1 MFKKLIFIVALL
13 SISAN
18 TFAAV
23 LNNNYVVGQIVPAR
37 EVVIRSEVGG
47 VVDAYYKDVAD
58 SVEKGES
65 LLALS
70 IQDNELSVNLSKYE
84 LDVSQS
90 ELSAQDKQLKRYQ
103 SLYKT
108 KGISASAFDEQR
120 RVTDVSRAKFNVTKT
135 QFAIAL
141 RTFDKSTPDSPF
153 NGIILTRSV
162 ELGQFISVGDP
173 LYTVV
178 DMSQVKVRF
187 YLLESDISEVSKGDE
202 VKVYIPSLKQT
213 VTGKVTLVSP
223 AFQAVDPG
231 FMVEV
236 NVQNPEGKFKP
247 GMQAHVVFEE

>member
-1 MFKKLIFIVALL
+1 MFKILISFVVLL
-13 SISAN
+13 SISVNVSAN
-18 TFAAV
+18 TSD
-23 LNNNYVVGQIVPAR
+23 NNYVVGQLVSAR
-37 EVVIRSEVGG
+37 QVVIRSEVGG
-47 VVDAYYKDVAD
+47 VVDAYYKKVGD
-58 SVEKGES
+58 SVEKGEN

-70 IQDNELSVNLSKYE
+70 IKDNTLSVDLAKYE
-84 LDVSQS
+84 LQVSQS

-135 QFAIAL
+135 QLAIAQ
-141 RTFDKSTPDSPF
+141 RTLDKSTPDSPF

-162 ELGQFISVGDP
+162 ELGQFISAGDP

-187 YLLESDISEVSKGDE
+187 YLLESDISAVGKGDE
-202 VKVYIPSLKQT
+202 VTVKIPSLNKT
-213 VTGKVTLVSP
+213 VPGKVTLVSP
-223 AFQAVDPG
+223 AFQAEDPG

-236 NVQNPEGKFKP
+236 NLPNPAGKFKP
-247 GMQAHVVFEE
+247 GMQAHVILE